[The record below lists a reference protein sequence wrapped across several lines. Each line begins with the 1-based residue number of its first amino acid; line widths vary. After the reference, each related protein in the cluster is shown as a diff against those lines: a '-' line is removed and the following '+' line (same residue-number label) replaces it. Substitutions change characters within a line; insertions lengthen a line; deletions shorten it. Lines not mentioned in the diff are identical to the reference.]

1 MRKLI
6 AIVLLI
12 SASSVFPCAPA
23 PHAGEE
29 ITIAEESA
37 VIVWDPATRTEHFI
51 RRATFDGK
59 AHDFGFLVPTPSA
72 PTLTAVDDRIFEM
85 LQELT
90 ARQTITIQRSA
101 VDWTPFVM
109 MPFLLRKDVATTAG
123 APVEVLSTEKVAG
136 YEAVVLD
143 ATDAAA
149 LHRWLDEHGYAT
161 TPDLTAW
168 AAPYIAAHWKIT
180 AFKIDKSQPEMTA
193 STSAVKMSFTTDRPF
208 FPYREPASQK
218 DVPYGSRVRSLRVFF
233 LGPERV
239 RGLIGASTSWPGVL
253 EWSNTLY
260 HTTREELAQRSAID
274 IAETSRLTAFI
285 DTSVVR
291 EGDEDLF
298 FIRDVD
304 QRAFAQPPWV
314 HENVDTTHVPLDLAM
329 VPIMLIAFAFWRR
342 NHAEKA

>member
-6 AIVLLI
+6 ATLLLV

-29 ITIAEESA
+29 VAITEESA
-37 VIVWDPATRTEHFI
+37 VIVWDPATKTEHFI
-51 RRATFDGK
+51 RRATFSGK
-59 AHDFGFLVPTPSA
+59 ARDFGFLVPTPTA
-72 PTLTAVDDRIFEM
+72 PTLTAVDDLIFES
-85 LQELT
+85 LQKLT
-90 ARQTITIQRSA
+90 ERQTITIQRSA

-109 MPFLLRKDVATTAG
+109 MPFVMRKDVATTAG
-123 APVEVLSTEKVAG
+123 APVDVVSTAKVAG

-143 ATDAAA
+143 ATDAAE
-149 LHRWLDEHGYAT
+149 LHRWLVEHEYAA
-161 TPDLTAW
+161 TPDLDAW
-168 AAPYIAAHWKIT
+168 VAPYIAARWKIT
-180 AFKIDKSQPEMTA
+180 AFKIDKSQPEIA
-193 STSAVKMSFTTDRPF
+193 ARTSAVKMSFTTDRPF

-239 RGLIGASTSWPGVL
+239 RGLIGASTSWPGFL

-260 HTTREELAQRSAID
+260 HTTREEVARRTGISIP
-274 IAETSRLTAFI
+274 ETTRLTAFI

-291 EGDEDLF
+291 DGDGDLF
-298 FIRDVD
+298 FVRDAD

-314 HENVDTTHVPLDLAM
+314 HENVDVTHVPLDLAM
-329 VPIMLIAFAFWRR
+329 VPIMLIAFVFWRR
-342 NHAEKA
+342 KHAEKT